1 MMIIEAKTTSDLEV
15 KLMDIYQQC
24 EDIERY
30 IDAYLQVLRMDDE
43 DQDASGYYRM
53 VEIIESKV
61 QDLAR

>member
-1 MMIIEAKTTSDLEV
+1 MIIDAKTTSDLEE
-15 KLMDIYQQC
+15 KLADIRQQC
-24 EDIERY
+24 KDIERY

-43 DQDASGYYRM
+43 YQDARGYWRM

>member
-1 MMIIEAKTTSDLEV
+1 MIIGAKTTSDLEA
-15 KLMDIYQQC
+15 KLEDIRQQC

-43 DQDASGYYRM
+43 YQDAKGYWRM